1 MCENDTFKTSQ
12 ICIKH
17 EKTCS
22 NLISQI
28 KSGLLLNSL
37 LSQPSQPSFS
47 QLPRSANF
55 IVGINVNLQTKF
67 LPRLLGTMND
77 IKYDLPVF
85 FR

>member
-1 MCENDTFKTSQ
+1 MCENDTSKTSQ

-22 NLISQI
+22 NLLSQI
-28 KSGLLLNSL
+28 KSGLLSL
-37 LSQPSQPSFS
+37 SSQTTSLS

-55 IVGINVNLQTKF
+55 IVGINVNLQTF
-67 LPRLLGTMND
+67 LPRLPGTMND

>member
-1 MCENDTFKTSQ
+1 MCENYTFKTSQ

-28 KSGLLLNSL
+28 KSGLLSLNSL
-37 LSQPSQPSFS
+37 LSQPSLS

-67 LPRLLGTMND
+67 LPRLPGAMND
-77 IKYDLPVF
+77 IKYDLVVF

>member
-1 MCENDTFKTSQ
+1 MCENDTSKTSQ

-22 NLISQI
+22 NLLSQI
-28 KSGLLLNSL
+28 ESGLLSLSL
-37 LSQPSQPSFS
+37 LSKVSQTTSLS

-55 IVGINVNLQTKF
+55 IVGINVNLQTF
-67 LPRLLGTMND
+67 LPRLPGTMND

>member
-28 KSGLLLNSL
+28 KSGLLNSL
-37 LSQPSQPSFS
+37 LSQP
-47 QLPRSANF
+47 A
-55 IVGINVNLQTKF
+55 KF
-67 LPRLLGTMND
+67 KPIAALSKFYRGN
-77 IKYDLPVF
+77 KCKSSN
-85 FR
+85 

>member
-28 KSGLLLNSL
+28 KSGLLNSL
-37 LSQPSQPSFS
+37 LSQP
-47 QLPRSANF
+47 A
-55 IVGINVNLQTKF
+55 KF
-67 LPRLLGTMND
+67 
-77 IKYDLPVF
+77 
-85 FR
+85 

>member
-1 MCENDTFKTSQ
+1 MCENNTFKTSQ

-28 KSGLLLNSL
+28 KSGLLSLNSL
-37 LSQPSQPSFS
+37 LAQPSLS

-55 IVGINVNLQTKF
+55 IVGINVNLQTF
-67 LPRLLGTMND
+67 LPRLPGTMND
-77 IKYDLPVF
+77 IKYDLVVF

>member
-1 MCENDTFKTSQ
+1 MCENDTSKTSQ

-28 KSGLLLNSL
+28 KSGLLS
-37 LSQPSQPSFS
+37 SQAS

-55 IVGINVNLQTKF
+55 IVGINVNLQTF
-67 LPRLLGTMND
+67 LPRLPGTMND